1 MLHGGNRSSRFQV
14 AQTLALELLSIGT
27 VLVLL
32 GQNRRVS
39 SPIEGVQRMKPLA
52 HFFVYMVTVA
62 GRAKDNK

>member
-1 MLHGGNRSSRFQV
+1 V
-14 AQTLALELLSIGT
+14 LA
-27 VLVLL
+27 LL

-39 SPIEGVQRMKPLA
+39 GPNEGVQRMKPLA

>member
-1 MLHGGNRSSRFQV
+1 
-14 AQTLALELLSIGT
+14 LAPELQGSET

-32 GQNRRVS
+32 GQNWRVS
-39 SPIEGVQRMKPLA
+39 GPIEGVQGMKPLP